1 MTSKAVGIDLGT
13 TYSCV
18 GVWQND
24 RVEIIANDQGNRTTP
39 SYVAFTDTE
48 RLIGDAAKNQV
59 AMNPHN
65 TVFDAKRL
73 IGRRFADAEVQ
84 SDMKH
89 WPFKV
94 IDKGTKPLIRVEFK
108 GEEKTFTPEE
118 ISSMVLLKMK
128 ETAEAYLGH
137 KVKDAVI
144 TVPAYF
150 NDSQRQATKD
160 AGAITGMNVLRIINE
175 PTAAAIAYGLDKKGA
190 GEKNVLIF
198 DLGGGTFDVSLLT
211 IEDGIFEVKA
221 TAGDTHLGGEDFDNR
236 MVDFFTQEFKRKF
249 KKDMTGN
256 ARALRRLR
264 TACERA
270 KRTLSSAAQTTI
282 EIDSLFEGIDFY
294 TSITRARFE
303 ELCADLFRSTLDPV
317 EKVLRD
323 AKIDK
328 GSVNEIVLVGGSTRI
343 PKVQKLVQ
351 DFFNGKEPNKSINPD
366 EAVAYGAAVQAAIL
380 TGTTSEKTQDLLL
393 LDVSPLSLGIET
405 AGGIMTPL
413 IKRNTTI
420 PTKKSEIFST
430 YSDNQPGVL
439 IQVYEGERARTK
451 DNNLLGKFELTGI
464 PPAPR
469 GVPQIEVT
477 FDIDANGILNVTA
490 ADKTTGRS
498 NKITIT
504 NDKGR
509 LSKED
514 IERMV
519 NEAEKYKAE
528 DEEAATRIQS
538 KNALES
544 YAFNLRNT
552 LQDDKL
558 KEKFSAEDKS
568 TLEKAVD
575 ETIQWLD
582 RSHEASKEEFE
593 SKQKELEEVA
603 NPIMRRLYGDGGPG
617 GPGGFPGGGFPG
629 AGGPGG
635 FPGAGGADGGAGSGP
650 TVEEVD

>member
-1 MTSKAVGIDLGT
+1 MSEGKAVGIDLGT

-39 SYVAFTDTE
+39 SYVAFSDTE

-73 IGRRFADAEVQ
+73 IGRRFADDEVQ

-94 IDKGTKPLIRVEFK
+94 IDKESKPIIQVEYK
-108 GEEKTFTPEE
+108 GETKTFTPEE
-118 ISSMVLLKMK
+118 ISSMVLLKMR
-128 ETAEAYLGH
+128 ETAEAFLGG
-137 KVKDAVI
+137 KVSNAVV

-160 AGAITGMNVLRIINE
+160 AGMIAGLNVLRIINE
-175 PTAAAIAYGLDKKGA
+175 PTAAAIAYGLDKKGET

-211 IEDGIFEVKA
+211 IEEGIFEVKS

-236 MVDFFTQEFKRKF
+236 LVNHFTQEFKRKF
-249 KKDMTGN
+249 KKDITGN
-256 ARALRRLR
+256 ARSLRRLR

-270 KRTLSSAAQTTI
+270 KRTLSASAQTSI
-282 EIDSLFEGIDFY
+282 EIDSLFEGTDFY
-294 TSITRARFE
+294 TSLTRARFE
-303 ELCADLFRSTLDPV
+303 ELCQDLFRSTMDPV

-323 AKIDK
+323 AKMDK
-328 GSVNEIVLVGGSTRI
+328 GGVDEIVLVGGSTRI
-343 PKVQKLVQ
+343 PKIQKLVS
-351 DFFNGKEPNKSINPD
+351 DYFNGKEPNKSINPD

-380 TGTTSEKTQDLLL
+380 SGDTSEKTQDLLL
-393 LDVSPLSLGIET
+393 LDVAPLSLGIET
-405 AGGIMTPL
+405 AGGVMTPL
-413 IKRNTTI
+413 IKRNTTV
-420 PTKKSEIFST
+420 PTKKSETFST
-430 YSDNQPGVL
+430 YADNQPGVL
-439 IQVYEGERARTK
+439 IQVFEGERARTK
-451 DNNLLGKFELTGI
+451 DNNILGKFELSGI

-469 GVPQIEVT
+469 GVPQIEVV
-477 FDIDANGILNVTA
+477 FDIDANGILNVSA
-490 ADKTTGRS
+490 SDKSTGKT

-519 NEAEKYKAE
+519 SEAEKYKAE
-528 DEEAATRIQS
+528 DEAAAERIAA
-538 KNALES
+538 KNGLES
-544 YAFNLRNT
+544 YAYNLRNS
-552 LQDDKL
+552 LQDEKVSGKLEADDKAKL
-558 KEKFSAEDKS
+558 DTAITEAIK
-568 TLEKAVD
+568 
-575 ETIQWLD
+575 WLD
-582 RSHEASKEEFE
+582 DNQEGDKEEYE
-593 SKQKELEEVA
+593 SRQKELEELA
-603 NPIMRRLYGDGGPG
+603 NPIMMKMYGDGAGGMPG
-617 GPGGFPGGGFPG
+617 GMPGGAP
-629 AGGPGG
+629 
-635 FPGAGGADGGAGSGP
+635 PGAGGAAPGGAPGGGDESGP
-650 TVEEVD
+650 TIEEVD